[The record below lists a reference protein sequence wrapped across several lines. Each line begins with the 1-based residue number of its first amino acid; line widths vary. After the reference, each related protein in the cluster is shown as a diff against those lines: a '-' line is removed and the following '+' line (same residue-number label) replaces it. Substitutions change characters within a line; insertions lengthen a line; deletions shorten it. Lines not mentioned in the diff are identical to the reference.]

1 MLDRKIEIYFP
12 NKNVFEM
19 NEDEL
24 QIEEQRMIDLSE
36 IKWEIVYIHGEPS
49 KYIIS
54 NFGDLVNTETG
65 YWLRSTLRENGYLEY
80 RLYFRHNKSII
91 RKAHRLVALAF
102 IPNPENKREVNHINA
117 IKTDNWVGNLEW
129 VTSSENK
136 RHAWA
141 LGLYENSRNPGFSKV
156 NSEELVHKVCKLL
169 EEKYTPKQVADKLG
183 ITESLPRSI
192 KYSGKWSYIA
202 KHYNIPAHKKRIP
215 NPMREY
221 KEKIDDMILN
231 AYSNEKIINTLKIE
245 NDQNTRK
252 YILSRR
258 NYLKNKERSS
268 TIEPSVFIQTSRVHP

>member
-1 MLDRKIEIYFP
+1 MNKRKIKIYFP
-12 NKNVFEM
+12 DKNVFEM

-36 IKWEIVYIHGEPS
+36 IKWETVYLHGEPS

-65 YWLRSTLRENGYLEY
+65 HWMTPRLNEFGYLMY
-80 RLYFRHNKSII
+80 NLTFKQNRCIT

-183 ITESLPRSI
+183 ISQSLPRTI
-192 KYSGKWSYIA
+192 LYHGKWSYIA
-202 KHYNIPAHKKRIP
+202 KHYNIPDWKKRIP
-215 NPMREY
+215 NPMRQY
-221 KEKIDDMILN
+221 KEKIDDMIIN
-231 AYSNEKIINTLKIE
+231 SYSNENIINTLKIE

-258 NYLKNKERSS
+258 NYLKNKERST
-268 TIEPSVFIQTSRVHP
+268 TIDQL

>member
-1 MLDRKIEIYFP
+1 
-12 NKNVFEM
+12 M

-24 QIEEQRMIDLSE
+24 QIEEQRMINLSE
-36 IKWEIVYIHGEPS
+36 IKWGPVYLHGEAS
-49 KYIIS
+49 RYIIS

-65 YWLRSTLRENGYLEY
+65 NWMTPGLNEFGYLRY
-80 RLYFRHNKSII
+80 VMNFKGRSIT

-117 IKTDNWVGNLEW
+117 VKTDNWVGNLEW

-183 ITESLPRSI
+183 INIALPRCI
-192 KYSGKWSYIA
+192 KYYGKWSYIA
-202 KHYNIPAHKKRIP
+202 KHYNIPDHKKRIP

-221 KEKIDDMILN
+221 KEKIDDIILN
-231 AYSNEKIINTLKIE
+231 AYSNEKIINILKIE
-245 NDQNTRK
+245 NDLNTRK

-268 TIEPSVFIQTSRVHP
+268 TIDQS